1 MIRNYFKVAYRN
13 LLRNKGFSFINI
25 AGLAI
30 GMSSAIIILLW
41 VQYQVSHDRFHAK
54 LDRLYQVWSNDVID
68 GSIRTITPTPE
79 IMAPTLKTDYPD
91 VEGVTRVSWTRNLLS
106 DAVEKKIESTGAVV
120 DPDFLT
126 MFSFPLLDGNMK
138 SALDK
143 PYSLVITEKLSKKLF
158 NNENPVGKT
167 IRMGNSTN
175 YTVTGLL
182 KNIPDNTQFNF
193 IEYLASYVDRTLI
206 NEVDKDWSDISI
218 STFVLLKPGIS
229 AAQFNAKIKGIIPQ
243 HTGGTQKTQEFI
255 YPMKQVWLYGQFE
268 NGKPVGGNIDSVR
281 MFSVIAVFIL
291 LIACINFMNLSTARS
306 ERRAKEVGIRKVSG
320 ALKQSLIGQFLT
332 ESVLTAFISGVIAIL
347 IVQLTLPAFNQLM
360 RNNISIDYSD
370 IYFWLFAIGFIL
382 FTGILAGSY
391 PAFFLSS
398 FKPVMVL
405 KGGIKKIN
413 ALVTP
418 RKVLVVLQ
426 FTFAILLIICTIVV
440 TQQTKY
446 AQDRKSGYERDHLV
460 QVSMEGEIQKNFQ
473 LIKNEL
479 LNSSTALSV
488 AQVSSP
494 LTQNWSSGIHLKWE
508 GKDPNLVAQVNR
520 YTESGDLIKTAGMTL
535 IRGRDIDIKNYPTD
549 STACIINEATLK
561 LMNFKNPIGEIITD
575 GPVSWHVIGVIK
587 DFIQESPYQ
596 PVKPMIIRGPKEW
609 LGTILIRLNGKNSTA
624 KNVANMEKIFNAF
637 NSAYPFEFTFSDEDY
652 ASKFLAEVQTGK
664 LSAIFAGLTIFISC
678 LGLFGLAAYMAES
691 RSKEIGIRKVL
702 GASVTNITGLLSK
715 DFVKLVII
723 AVLIASPAAYW
734 ISYKWLESFD
744 YRITISVW
752 IFVVAGL
759 LAIVIALVTVSYQ
772 SIRAAVAN
780 PTESLR
786 SE

>member
-446 AQDRKSGYERDHLV
+446 AQDRKSGYERDHMV

-691 RSKEIGIRKVL
+691 RTKEIGIRKVL